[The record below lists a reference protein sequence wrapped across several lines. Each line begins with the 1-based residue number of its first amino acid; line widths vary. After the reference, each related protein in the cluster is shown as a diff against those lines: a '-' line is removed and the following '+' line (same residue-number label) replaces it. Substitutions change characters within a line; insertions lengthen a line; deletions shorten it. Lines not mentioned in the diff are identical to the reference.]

1 MSDKTHEVRDPIHV
15 FIRLDS
21 AERRV
26 LNSEPYQRLRDIHQ
40 LAMTYLVYPGATHR
54 RFEHC
59 LGVMELAGRIYDIVT
74 DPDRLYDDTIRKL
87 VPKRDSLDFA
97 YWKRVIRM
105 AALCHDLGHLP
116 FSHAAE
122 LELLPEGITHE
133 LLSLRL
139 IQSEYLTPIWK
150 DLKIDAD
157 DVGKLALGPKEHPK
171 PDSFSDWETILAE
184 IIVGDAFGADRMD
197 YLLRDSY
204 HAGVSYGRFDHYR
217 LIDTLRILP
226 RSEDGSKEPTLGI
239 EQGGLQTAEALLW
252 ARYFMYTQLYFHPV
266 RRIYDIHLKDFLMDW
281 LPNGHFSTEL
291 REHLALTDNE
301 VLAAIRKASKTPGA
315 PGHGPARRITCR
327 EHFRPVYERNPI
339 DQRRNPESV
348 ELMERALKDNFGPA
362 GIRRDR
368 YAQKSRGMSFPVFS
382 RDGRIQNSLALSETL
397 QKVPVFAVD
406 WIFVDSEIREI
417 ARQWVEENRAT
428 IIPVAESP
436 KEISNA

>member
-1 MSDKTHEVRDPIHV
+1 
-15 FIRLDS
+15 
-21 AERRV
+21 
-26 LNSEPYQRLRDIHQ
+26 
-40 LAMTYLVYPGATHR
+40 
-54 RFEHC
+54 
-59 LGVMELAGRIYDIVT
+59 
-74 DPDRLYDDTIRKL
+74 
-87 VPKRDSLDFA
+87 
-97 YWKRVIRM
+97 
-105 AALCHDLGHLP
+105 
-116 FSHAAE
+116 
-122 LELLPEGITHE
+122 
-133 LLSLRL
+133 
-139 IQSEYLTPIWK
+139 
-150 DLKIDAD
+150 
-157 DVGKLALGPKEHPK
+157 LALGPKEHPK

>member
-1 MSDKTHEVRDPIHV
+1 MSDKTHEIRDPVHV

-21 AERRV
+21 AGRRV
-26 LNSEPYQRLRDIHQ
+26 LNSKPYQRLRDIHQ

-74 DPDRLYDDTIRKL
+74 DPERLYDDAIRRL

-122 LELLPEGITHE
+122 LELLPEGFTHE
-133 LLSLRL
+133 LLSLDL
-139 IQSEYLTPIWK
+139 IRSDYLTPIWK
-150 DLKIDAD
+150 DLKIDPD
-157 DVGKLALGPKEHPK
+157 DVGKLALGPKEHPN

-226 RSEDGSKEPTLGI
+226 RSEDGSKEPTLGV

-266 RRIYDIHLKDFLMDW
+266 RRIYDIHLKDFLKDW
-281 LPNGHFSTEL
+281 LPNGHFSTSL
-291 REHLALTDNE
+291 GIHLGLTDNE
-301 VLAAIRKASKTPGA
+301 VLTAIRQISETPGV
-315 PGHGPARRITCR
+315 PGHDSARRISCR

-339 DQRRNPESV
+339 DQQRNPESV
-348 ELMERALKDNFGPA
+348 ERVENALKAKFNTASF
-362 GIRRDR
+362 RRDR

-406 WIFVDSEIREI
+406 LIFVAPEIREV

-428 IIPVAESP
+428 IIPVAEPP
-436 KEISNA
+436 KE

>member
-1 MSDKTHEVRDPIHV
+1 MSDKTHEIRDPIHI

-26 LNSEPYQRLRDIHQ
+26 LNSKPYQRLRDIHQ

-74 DPDRLYDDTIRKL
+74 DPERLYDDAIRKL
-87 VPKRDSLDFA
+87 VPRRDSLDFA

-122 LELLPEGITHE
+122 LELLPEGFTHE
-133 LLSLRL
+133 LLSLDL
-139 IQSEYLTPIWK
+139 IRSDYLTPIWK
-150 DLKIDAD
+150 DLKIDPD

-239 EQGGLQTAEALLW
+239 EQGGLQTAEGLLW

-266 RRIYDIHLKDFLMDW
+266 RRIYDIHLKDFLKDW
-281 LPNGHFSTEL
+281 LPNGHFSTDL
-291 REHLALTDNE
+291 GKHLGLTDNE
-301 VLAAIRKASKTPGA
+301 VLTAIRQISETPGV
-315 PGHGPARRITCR
+315 PGHDSARRIACR

-339 DQRRNPESV
+339 DRSEERRV
-348 ELMERALKDNFGPA
+348 G
-362 GIRRDR
+362 
-368 YAQKSRGMSFPVFS
+368 
-382 RDGRIQNSLALSETL
+382 
-397 QKVPVFAVD
+397 
-406 WIFVDSEIREI
+406 
-417 ARQWVEENRAT
+417 
-428 IIPVAESP
+428 
-436 KEISNA
+436 KE

>member
-1 MSDKTHEVRDPIHV
+1 MSDKTHEIRDPIHI

-26 LNSEPYQRLRDIHQ
+26 LNSKPYQRLRDIHQ

-74 DPDRLYDDTIRKL
+74 DPERLYDDAIRKL
-87 VPKRDSLDFA
+87 VPRRDSLDFA

-122 LELLPEGITHE
+122 LELLPEGFTHE
-133 LLSLRL
+133 LLSLDL
-139 IQSEYLTPIWK
+139 IRSDYLTPIWK
-150 DLKIDAD
+150 DLKIDPD

-239 EQGGLQTAEALLW
+239 EQGGLQTAEGLLW

-266 RRIYDIHLKDFLMDW
+266 RRIYDIHLKDFLKDW
-281 LPNGHFSTEL
+281 LPNGHFSTDL
-291 REHLALTDNE
+291 GKHLGLTDNE
-301 VLAAIRKASKTPGA
+301 VLTAIRQISETPGV
-315 PGHGPARRITCR
+315 PGHDSARRIACR

-339 DQRRNPESV
+339 DQQRNPQSV
-348 ELMERALKDNFGPA
+348 ERVENALKGKFNTA
-362 GIRRDR
+362 SIRRDR

-397 QKVPVFAVD
+397 QKVPVFGVD
-406 WIFVDSEIREI
+406 LIFVDPEIREA

-428 IIPVAESP
+428 IIPVAEQP
-436 KEISNA
+436 KE